1 MIQAGTSLNVA
12 DNSGA
17 KKVRC
22 IKVFWG
28 FKRRYA
34 SIGDLVTV
42 SVTSIRKKRKS
53 TSKAKK
59 GDLHKALVVRTKCG
73 LKNMSGERIKF
84 GENSVVLIG
93 KQSKFIGT
101 RILGSLPVYFRHT
114 KFLRVLSLAN
124 GLVR

>member
-1 MIQAGTSLNVA
+1 MIQAGTNLNVA

-22 IKVFWG
+22 IKVFFG
-28 FKRRYA
+28 YKRRYA

-73 LKNMSGERIKF
+73 LKSMSGERIKF
-84 GENSVVLIG
+84 SENSVVLLG

-101 RILGSLPVYFRHT
+101 RILGSLPVYFRYT

-124 GLVR
+124 GLIR